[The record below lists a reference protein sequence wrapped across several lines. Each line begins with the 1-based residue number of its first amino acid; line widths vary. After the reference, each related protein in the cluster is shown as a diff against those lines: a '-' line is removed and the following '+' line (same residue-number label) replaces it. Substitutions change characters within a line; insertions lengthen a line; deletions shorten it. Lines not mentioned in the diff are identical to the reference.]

1 METTFL
7 ESIVSQSISDL
18 EFNDCY
24 IVEIQISNNKFEVF
38 LDSDE
43 GVTFAKCQRISRRVE
58 EKLDADANIPDK
70 YTLDVSSA
78 GVGRPLKLLRQY
90 IKNIGRDLEVKT
102 IDGKILEGELLTA
115 DENELSLE
123 VLKDPNSKK
132 KVKETEKII
141 VAMNQ
146 ISQSKIK
153 VRF

>member
-7 ESIVSQSISDL
+7 EIIVNSAIKEL

-43 GVTFAKCQRISRRVE
+43 GVTFAKCQRISRKVE
-58 EKLDADANIPDK
+58 AQLDEDTNIPEK

-78 GVGRPLKLLRQY
+78 GIGRPLKLIRQY
-90 IKNIGRDLEVKT
+90 IKNIDRDLEVKT
-102 IDGKILEGELLTA
+102 KDGKILEGLLLA
-115 DENELSLE
+115 ANEDEITLE

-132 KVKETEKII
+132 KVKETEKI
-141 VAMNQ
+141 VVEMNQ